1 MKKKAMGLWVRVSD
15 PKQLVNESDVHHQ
28 VRGEEFIK
36 NRGWEVKKIY
46 RLGALSG
53 ESVMKYSEAKIMMR
67 DIRIGLI
74 DGLVFSEISRLA
86 RNTRELIEI
95 AEYFDKYGAVLIAM
109 NMSIDMSTPMG
120 RHFYRTMG
128 SNAQLEREMIVER
141 INGSIITRAQLGKR
155 IGGHAPLGYQYVDK
169 KLEINPDEVAVCTAV
184 FETFLE
190 CKRKRTTA
198 RLLNEK
204 GYRTRKG
211 NLFSDSTVKRILTD
225 SVYKGLYRMNHSTVS
240 KEGKRIEKPKEEW
253 FFHEVAS
260 IIPKE
265 LWENVNTILRNQYS
279 PRKKPMNTKIHL
291 FTQYVYCHCGARM
304 FTHNK
309 TKNYICKDHC
319 GNLINKEDLEEIF
332 KTELHSYLDSQSN
345 IEQYFKQLQT
355 NLVSKKQQRQTLIKE
370 KEKVNTKIQKLLDLH
385 LQGQIKTEAFNSY
398 HTKPYEQLQQLEQ
411 SISEL
416 EMDILAFD
424 TQEKTGNN
432 LIFEAKNMYK
442 NWSSLH
448 RDKKRNVIETV
459 TEKIIVG
466 TQDISINLYKLIPD
480 GLMPSFLESS
490 PNGQH
495 NQQSANCF

>member
-15 PKQLVNESDVHHQ
+15 PKQLVTESDVHHQ

-355 NLVSKKQQRQTLIKE
+355 NL
-370 KEKVNTKIQKLLDLH
+370 
-385 LQGQIKTEAFNSY
+385 
-398 HTKPYEQLQQLEQ
+398 
-411 SISEL
+411 
-416 EMDILAFD
+416 
-424 TQEKTGNN
+424 
-432 LIFEAKNMYK
+432 
-442 NWSSLH
+442 
-448 RDKKRNVIETV
+448 
-459 TEKIIVG
+459 
-466 TQDISINLYKLIPD
+466 
-480 GLMPSFLESS
+480 
-490 PNGQH
+490 
-495 NQQSANCF
+495 